1 MPSKFTMVS
10 MLSDAYQIRVEPVTD
25 RPGRKVIAVRLMLHS
40 PKTKDYQ
47 PTKRGIRLHKDE
59 LRTLSAALIRAEHM
73 IS

>member
-1 MPSKFTMVS
+1 MPSRYVMSS
-10 MLSDAYQIRVEPVTD
+10 MLSDAYQIKIEPVMD
-25 RPGRKVIAVRLMLHS
+25 RHGRKVIDVRLMLHS

-59 LRTLSAALIRAEHM
+59 LRILSDALIRAEHM